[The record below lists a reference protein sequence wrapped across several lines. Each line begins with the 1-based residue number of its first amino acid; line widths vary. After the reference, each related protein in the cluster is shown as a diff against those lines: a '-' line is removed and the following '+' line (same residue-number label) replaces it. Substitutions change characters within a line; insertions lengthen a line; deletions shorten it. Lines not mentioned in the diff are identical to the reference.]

1 MALQPRHGADVQ
13 CTQPVLWECPC
24 SRSWRHLRTVGS
36 DGLPSSIIAIPDQ
49 KATVPL
55 SYEGGMSD
63 HGAGFKG
70 KLWMSDV
77 TEETMTK

>member
-1 MALQPRHGADVQ
+1 M
-13 CTQPVLWECPC
+13 
-24 SRSWRHLRTVGS
+24 RTVGS
-36 DGLPSSIIAIPDQ
+36 DGLPSSIIAKPDQ
-49 KATVPL
+49 KATVPV
-55 SYEGGMSD
+55 SDEGEMSD